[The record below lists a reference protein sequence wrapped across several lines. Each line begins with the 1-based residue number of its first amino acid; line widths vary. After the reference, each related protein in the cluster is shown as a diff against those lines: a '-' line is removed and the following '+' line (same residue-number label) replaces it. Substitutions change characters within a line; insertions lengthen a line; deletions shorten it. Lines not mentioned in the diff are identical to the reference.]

1 MSLDKA
7 ITTLE
12 EDQGQTNNLQSYKTK
27 ISNLEIEL
35 EKLKRLKK
43 MAYEDWKF
51 EKISK
56 NIFLENNQDYDN
68 RIDII
73 VNEIKFFSNK
83 LNNTQNIIKKDEQW
97 INKFRRNK
105 NIRKLTSRTIKELIN
120 GIYIT
125 NDNNVRIVFNYQDEY
140 KKTIEFLNTVG
151 DKI

>member
-1 MSLDKA
+1 M
-7 ITTLE
+7 
-12 EDQGQTNNLQSYKTK
+12 K
-27 ISNLEIEL
+27 IGS
-35 EKLKRLKK
+35 LKK
-43 MAYEDWKF
+43 YQ
-51 EKISK
+51 K

-125 NDNNVRIVFNYQDEY
+125 NDNNVRIVFNFQDEY
-140 KKTIEFLNTVG
+140 KKTIEFLNTIG